1 LLDLNFTGPIN
12 SPQASAPAAQNPTP
26 IRHLIVV
33 LGDQL
38 NPDSL
43 ALEDFDAA
51 QDVIWMAEVRAEST
65 HVWSHKAR
73 TALFFAAMRHFAS
86 AQHAL
91 GRRVDYW
98 ELTRSIA
105 AGFEDLPGALTAAV
119 QKLQPQRV
127 IWVKPGDYRVE
138 SELRA
143 ALAALSVE
151 LVARPD
157 RHFLVDLEA
166 FFAWA
171 KGRKEFR
178 LEHFYRLFRKQLNV
192 LMQGSKPIGGAWN
205 FDSSNR
211 QSFGRKGPGTLPAPL
226 RFAPDAITQSAIADV
241 ERYFPEHPGSTASF
255 AWPVTPEQANAAL
268 DDFVQTRLAQ
278 FGRHQDAMWSDA
290 PWLHHALIS
299 SALNLKLLHPMRAV
313 RAAEAAFHQGLAPL
327 AAVEGF
333 IRQVLGWRE
342 FVRGLYW
349 WRMPKYLSDNA
360 LNATL
365 PLPEFY
371 WSGKTEMRCMQQVL
385 EQTLTH
391 GYAHHIQRLMV
402 TGNFALL
409 LGVQPQQVH
418 AWYLAIYVDA
428 VEWVELPNTLGMSQ
442 FADGGVIASKPYCAS
457 GKYIERMSNYCQGC
471 RYQPELSTGSSA
483 CPFTTLYWDFLERH
497 ADRFAKHPRSALQW
511 RARERLSSEQRS
523 AIKAQADRLREEF
536 CGSAQKNPG

>member
-1 LLDLNFTGPIN
+1 MLLRM
-12 SPQASAPAAQNPTP
+12 QNPLANALEANESAP

-38 NPDSL
+38 DPASQ
-43 ALEDFDAA
+43 AFEDFDAA
-51 QDVIWMAEVRAEST
+51 RDVIWMAEVRAEST

-73 TALFFAAMRHFAS
+73 TALFFTAMRHFAS
-86 AQHAL
+86 AQRAL

-98 ELTRSIA
+98 ELPRSMA
-105 AGFEDLPGALTAAV
+105 AGFEDLVSALTAGIHTY
-119 QKLQPQRV
+119 QPQRV
-127 IWVKPGDYRVE
+127 VWVKPGDYRVE
-138 SELRA
+138 TELKA
-143 ALAALSVE
+143 ALKRL
-151 LVARPD
+151 LVPLIERAD
-157 RHFLVDLEA
+157 THFLVDLED
-166 FFAWA
+166 FFDWA
-171 KGRKEFR
+171 KGRREFR
-178 LEHFYRLFRKQLNV
+178 LEHFYRLFRKKLDV
-192 LMQGSKPIGGAWN
+192 LMEAGEPVGGQWN
-205 FDSSNR
+205 FDAENR
-211 QSFGRKGPGTLPAPL
+211 KSFGRKGPGVLPTPK
-226 RFAPDAITQSAIADV
+226 RFAPDEITQAAIADV

-268 DDFVQTRLAQ
+268 DDFIQNRLAQ
-278 FGRHQDAMWSDA
+278 YGVHQDAMWSDA

-299 SALNLKLLHPMRAV
+299 SALNLKLLHPMRVV
-313 RAAEAAFHQGLAPL
+313 RAAEAAFHQGLAPI

-365 PLPEFY
+365 PLPDFF
-371 WSGKTEMRCMQQVL
+371 WTGKTDMRCMEQVL
-385 EQTLTH
+385 GQTLEH

-418 AWYLAIYVDA
+418 AWYLAVYVDA
-428 VEWVELPNTLGMSQ
+428 VEWVEMPNTLGMSQ

-471 RYQPELSTGSSA
+471 RYQPELSTGASA

-511 RARERLSSEQRS
+511 RSRERLSSEQRA
-523 AIKAQADRLREEF
+523 AIKAQAERLRLEF
-536 CGSAQKNPG
+536 CGLKG